1 MKCLNKNKSMEK
13 ELATQ
18 SSILAQI
25 PWTEKS
31 DGLLYSPW
39 DHKVGMTWQLNN
51 NKGAKIKYG
60 KASNKNCQ
68 DWGLWFVSY
77 SVTFGQVTI
86 HANAAF
92 GTVRTSE
99 SQTDLQ
105 LAQCESIPFCSFKI

>member
-1 MKCLNKNKSMEK
+1 MDRQVTRIVK
-13 ELATQ
+13 T
-18 SSILAQI
+18 
-25 PWTEKS
+25 
-31 DGLLYSPW
+31 
-39 DHKVGMTWQLNN
+39 
-51 NKGAKIKYG
+51 GA
-60 KASNKNCQ
+60 
-68 DWGLWFVSY
+68 LVFFVSY